1 MNDQDDEIR
10 IFTLR
15 FMGICFILRFFLEEH
30 FYLEA
35 WIEIPLEDRGLWIFI
50 SFCWRQAFIQCIA
63 WSGYTKRRFG
73 LMYTDVYLSQETEN
87 KKFQKDQKFE
97 NIALIIVCVTLAKE
111 NDTLQTFTFLHLK
124 IKIKLAESQFSSDR
138 QKNGTADLIL
148 IQYPRSKINLRI

>member
-1 MNDQDDEIR
+1 
-10 IFTLR
+10 
-15 FMGICFILRFFLEEH
+15 
-30 FYLEA
+30 
-35 WIEIPLEDRGLWIFI
+35 
-50 SFCWRQAFIQCIA
+50 
-63 WSGYTKRRFG
+63 
-73 LMYTDVYLSQETEN
+73 MYTDVYLSQETEN